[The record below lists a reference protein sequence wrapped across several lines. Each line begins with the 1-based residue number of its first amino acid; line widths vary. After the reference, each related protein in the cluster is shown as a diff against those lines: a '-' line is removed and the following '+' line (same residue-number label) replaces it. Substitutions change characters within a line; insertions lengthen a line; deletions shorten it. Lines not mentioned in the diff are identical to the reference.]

1 MGPAHPPRPSVHEVA
16 RWLLDTPPPDSVT
29 TAEPTLVAAE
39 AAYDLLRGRLVVSL
53 GELGFE
59 ALWAR
64 AIHLAVRRIAP
75 PAPALAP
82 PYPPE
87 LRALVSRCD
96 PDQMAALLLDIFAS
110 FFHVLATFIGEPLM
124 FRIIDQLWPALRVST
139 ADRMHQ
145 KESDHDHV

>member
-1 MGPAHPPRPSVHEVA
+1 LTTPPAHS
-16 RWLLDTPPPDSVT
+16 T
-29 TAEPTLVAAE
+29 TAESMLGAAE
-39 AAYDLLRGRLVVSL
+39 AAYDQLRARLVVSL

-64 AIHLAVRRIAP
+64 AIHLAVRQIAP
-75 PAPALAP
+75 PAPVPSA
-82 PYPPE
+82 PYPPA

-96 PDQMAALLLDIFAS
+96 RDQTAALLLDVFAS

-124 FRIIDQLWPALRVST
+124 FRIIDQLWPAFRAST

-145 KESDHDHV
+145 KESDHDDV